1 MISSLVERIEREV
14 RNIGNSQI
22 IVEGKKDR
30 KIIERLGFKNIFEI
44 SGKNF
49 SEILSKIKNEV
60 IILTD
65 FDEEGEELA
74 KNLNEILSSNGIKVN
89 FGERKI
95 LKNIF
100 NVKKIE
106 ELKFVLK
113 FMEDDYNGKA
123 CSIYD
128 KIFNRSR
135 IFLRGNSGKT

>member
-89 FGERKI
+89 SGERKI